1 MMCYTL
7 YSAMLS
13 AAQAASVGQHHALD
27 QLRILP
33 EVLDRNDVLQF
44 PLLHRPEENLL
55 DSVYCAQTATLAPT
69 SSNRHKNV
77 LRLTVGFMS
86 HINFG
91 PLALCYYN

>member
-1 MMCYTL
+1 MCYTL

-44 PLLHRPEENLL
+44 PLLHRPEEK
-55 DSVYCAQTATLAPT
+55 
-69 SSNRHKNV
+69 SS
-77 LRLTVGFMS
+77 
-86 HINFG
+86 
-91 PLALCYYN
+91 